1 MKSKDLLILL
11 GNQLFPLEEIKKLD
25 INQIFMAEDYN
36 LCTYEKHHKLKI
48 LMFLCAMREKRDE
61 LVNKLNFVTKEEF
74 EVQKER
80 LNKLQKEFN
89 SLKKKL
95 KR

>member
-1 MKSKDLLILL
+1 MSKSKIFVDKLAKLMERSMLNSKDISD
-11 GNQLFPLEEIKKLD
+11 EIKSV
-25 INQIFMAEDYN
+25 FE
-36 LCTYEKHHKLKI
+36 
-48 LMFLCAMREKRDE
+48 FKRDE

>member
-1 MKSKDLLILL
+1 MSKSKIFVDKLAKLMERGMLNSKDISD
-11 GNQLFPLEEIKKLD
+11 EIKSV
-25 INQIFMAEDYN
+25 FE
-36 LCTYEKHHKLKI
+36 
-48 LMFLCAMREKRDE
+48 FKRDE
-61 LVNKLNFVTKEEF
+61 LVNKLNFVTKEDF

-80 LNKLQKEFN
+80 FNKLQKEFN